1 MRVNFIQCTIHI
13 THPLRIRIL
22 YHLSCAFIGTLLEIV
37 SHETLGQINKI
48 KQTLQSLMQEVQ
60 SLRAQVGSA
69 AEENQKLMESA
80 AQTDMNVPDSMEIQ
94 SDNPMFAQA

>member
-1 MRVNFIQCTIHI
+1 MDATDAI
-13 THPLRIRIL
+13 
-22 YHLSCAFIGTLLEIV
+22 TLLDIPNHDAVRLAVEKN
-37 SHETLGQINKI
+37 NKI

-80 AQTDMNVPDSMEIQ
+80 AQADMNVPDSMEIQ

>member
-1 MRVNFIQCTIHI
+1 MEKN
-13 THPLRIRIL
+13 
-22 YHLSCAFIGTLLEIV
+22 
-37 SHETLGQINKI
+37 NKI